1 VSPRPLSGC
10 LPGRSVPREGRIV
23 RRGPAVLALLVAGA
37 CSTAGP
43 EPSPYVGISEPPLPP
58 GVELLAGALVDFDPA
73 STFAVS
79 WLRDAGGDMLWL
91 ERLVSR
97 DAAGVPLW
105 TVVAVERLP
114 PMGADETVV
123 LGGCGEGEL
132 AGGGEGDVHAVV
144 RREDREILERVS
156 LAWRV
161 DTGAERFVALRT
173 EGLRCVN
180 EGYGE

>member
-1 VSPRPLSGC
+1 VT
-10 LPGRSVPREGRIV
+10 
-23 RRGPAVLALLVAGA
+23 RGSAVLSLLVAGA
-37 CSTAGP
+37 CSTAAS
-43 EPSPYVGISEPPLPP
+43 EVSPYVGISEPPLPP
-58 GVELLAGALVDFDPA
+58 GVELLAGAMVDFDPA
-73 STFAVS
+73 SPLAVS
-79 WLRDAGGDMLWL
+79 WLRDARGDMLWL

-114 PMGADETVV
+114 PLGADDMVV

-132 AGGGEGDVHAVV
+132 AGGGDGDVHAVV

-161 DTGAERFVALRT
+161 DTGAERFVAVPVQ
-173 EGLRCVN
+173 GLRCVN